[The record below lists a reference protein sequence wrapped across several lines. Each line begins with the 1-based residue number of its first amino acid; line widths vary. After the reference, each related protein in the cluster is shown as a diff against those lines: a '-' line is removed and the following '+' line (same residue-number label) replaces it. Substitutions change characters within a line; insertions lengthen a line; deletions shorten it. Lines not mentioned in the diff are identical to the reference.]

1 MIDINTKGIVKNFFS
16 LTFSNII
23 GQAITFLTTIYIARK
38 FGPTEFGI
46 INFANVFVS
55 YFILISTVGL
65 PNLGIIN
72 ITKDESKLS
81 YYVNKILSLRGLLS
95 VFAMGLLL
103 LVVPFLDKS
112 GDVKTMIL
120 INGITILSTGFFID
134 WVFQALQK
142 MSYVAYANLLRNVIY
157 GIVLVGSIASGI
169 YTKIYIVP
177 ISLAIS
183 GVIGTI
189 YLLLIYRY
197 KEKQKIKFDLTIKDS
212 KIMVVAAVPFF
223 FSGIFAA
230 FNNNIDILMLGFLKS
245 SYEVGLYSAVYKF
258 INIITVFISFLFT
271 PLYPYLIKY
280 YHEKNWSVLNTLVNK
295 LTKFVY
301 LLAIPMLVG
310 ALALRDDVI
319 LTVYGSKF
327 LTSDVQFIFVVLMIH
342 VTILFIREIYG
353 YELTAWGFQTTYM
366 KIIMCSSLFNIL
378 ANFIFIPFF
387 GLRAAALATLIS
399 EIINVIF
406 MRRVSKKAV
415 DIKLEKKYFIG
426 IFFSSFVMGLTV
438 YLLRSFVF
446 QNIFGLVTIGMIVYG
461 ILILLTKVLT
471 KDELKYLKRGG

>member
-1 MIDINTKGIVKNFFS
+1 
-16 LTFSNII
+16 
-23 GQAITFLTTIYIARK
+23 
-38 FGPTEFGI
+38 
-46 INFANVFVS
+46 
-55 YFILISTVGL
+55 
-65 PNLGIIN
+65 
-72 ITKDESKLS
+72 
-81 YYVNKILSLRGLLS
+81 
-95 VFAMGLLL
+95 
-103 LVVPFLDKS
+103 
-112 GDVKTMIL
+112 
-120 INGITILSTGFFID
+120 
-134 WVFQALQK
+134 
-142 MSYVAYANLLRNVIY
+142 
-157 GIVLVGSIASGI
+157 
-169 YTKIYIVP
+169 
-177 ISLAIS
+177 
-183 GVIGTI
+183 
-189 YLLLIYRY
+189 
-197 KEKQKIKFDLTIKDS
+197 
-212 KIMVVAAVPFF
+212 
-223 FSGIFAA
+223 
-230 FNNNIDILMLGFLKS
+230 
-245 SYEVGLYSAVYKF
+245 
-258 INIITVFISFLFT
+258 
-271 PLYPYLIKY
+271 
-280 YHEKNWSVLNTLVNK
+280 
-295 LTKFVY
+295 
-301 LLAIPMLVG
+301 MLVG

-446 QNIFGLVTIGMIVYG
+446 QNIFGLVVIGMIVYG